1 MRFHMPTHSA
11 PLRPLRPTF
20 PDNEMRGS
28 FRVRKKKK
36 LCLLNLNAH
45 LISLFL
51 KEPRKEAKYHQI
63 ILGKSSATTLLP
75 LISPRLAS
83 PRLPYL
89 TTPGDFYCSSIAPMD
104 TRTMA
109 GEGGRKEGGG
119 GVGWKWRK
127 NRSERPP
134 QQRAGCQSPPQ
145 VGFRDTRTHACTVHR
160 RYLGELK
167 IHWKRAETRERRR
180 DRDGI
185 RGKWGKKKKVGEQMG
200 QRGCEARWAWM
211 MQRSEK
217 EFKERKVDSLKVIT
231 CHKLPGQQA

>member
-63 ILGKSSATTLLP
+63 ILGKSSATTLPP

-83 PRLPYL
+83 PTLPYDSWRL
-89 TTPGDFYCSSIAPMD
+89 LLLFHCPNGHKNNGWRRGAK
-104 TRTMA
+104 
-109 GEGGRKEGGG
+109 GGGGG

-185 RGKWGKKKKVGEQMG
+185 RGKWGKKKKV
-200 QRGCEARWAWM
+200 
-211 MQRSEK
+211 
-217 EFKERKVDSLKVIT
+217 
-231 CHKLPGQQA
+231 

>member
-63 ILGKSSATTLLP
+63 ILGKSSATTLPP

-119 GVGWKWRK
+119 VCDGNGGKTGVRGLHSRGPGVNHLLRWA
-127 NRSERPP
+127 SE
-134 QQRAGCQSPPQ
+134 
-145 VGFRDTRTHACTVHR
+145 THAHMHVPCTAD
-160 RYLGELK
+160 
-167 IHWKRAETRERRR
+167 I
-180 DRDGI
+180 
-185 RGKWGKKKKVGEQMG
+185 WGN
-200 QRGCEARWAWM
+200 
-211 MQRSEK
+211 
-217 EFKERKVDSLKVIT
+217 
-231 CHKLPGQQA
+231 